1 MEDGGAGADGGGAV
15 RAADAGV
22 VVSDSGEGESSGV
35 WRILLV
41 LCRRAL
47 RYDEFYCTPHAKIK
61 KKQHLVKKELEA
73 VISKD
78 DFRNLAQT
86 EGMKTTED
94 NTAVTNYT
102 LSSRLLH
109 DSCQSK
115 IPNFNFSMISI
126 YKDIITFQVPVNYRR
141 ILRVKVV

>member
-1 MEDGGAGADGGGAV
+1 MEFCPTCGMLLQFEMPSFGRGARFFCPTCPYV
-15 RAADAGV
+15 CQI
-22 VVSDSGEGESSGV
+22 ENK
-35 WRILLV
+35 
-41 LCRRAL
+41 
-47 RYDEFYCTPHAKIK
+47 AKIK

-94 NTAVTNYT
+94 KTTVTNYT

-115 IPNFNFSMISI
+115 ISNFNFSMISV
-126 YKDIITFQVPVNYRR
+126 YKDIITFQVPVNYRW
-141 ILRVKVV
+141 ILRVKEV